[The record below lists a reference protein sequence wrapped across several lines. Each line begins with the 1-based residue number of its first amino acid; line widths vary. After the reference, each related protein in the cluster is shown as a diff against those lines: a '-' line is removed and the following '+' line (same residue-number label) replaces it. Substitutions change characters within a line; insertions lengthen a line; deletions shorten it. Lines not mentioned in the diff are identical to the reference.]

1 LTQLLAVV
9 ALVPA
14 GVWSDYALRGC
25 EAKQTGTIRHL
36 RAEHVRP
43 CEIKYLTEGDQ
54 ER

>member
-1 LTQLLAVV
+1 M
-9 ALVPA
+9 PA
-14 GVWSDYALRGC
+14 GVWSDYALRGR

-36 RAEHVRP
+36 RAQHIRP